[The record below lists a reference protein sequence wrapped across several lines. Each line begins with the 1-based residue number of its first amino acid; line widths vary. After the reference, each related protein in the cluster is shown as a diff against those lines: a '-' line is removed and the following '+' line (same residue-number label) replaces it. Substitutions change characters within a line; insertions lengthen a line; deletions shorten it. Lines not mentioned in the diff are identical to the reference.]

1 MDTLDFKDNHT
12 FSRRI
17 VEDKRISISQ
27 KDDDFGFVFLG
38 QSVLRYQVPVDIYNT
53 INSVYESSYRKLPK
67 ANPQLV
73 GKIEKEHS
81 LFFDGPPNNKMH
93 PHNLLPLDVRQ
104 WFVKKFKHYLD
115 WNRVKGY
122 RLHLNSVWIN
132 QMFEHEY
139 NPVHVHQGGLFTG
152 LSSVIILKIPE
163 SFGVEYSASE
173 APQNGRLQILGAAS
187 GQFSN
192 IDYQPDMKE
201 RDFYVFPYDMRHC
214 VYPFNGEGTRRT
226 LAANMDVEYNP
237 IQNRGVKGCR
247 NVRK

>member
-152 LSSVIILKIPE
+152 LSSVMILKIPE